1 MAAFTRSRTNKV
13 PRNAAKASVA
23 EKSSLTE
30 ILIVGLIGLA
40 IVAALYGGPDVS
52 PPGPVLLVGDSLLW
66 QSADEMTAALAE
78 DGWDTRI
85 EATPG
90 AGIAG
95 GGFTAF
101 AWPQQLDKVT
111 KQRDY
116 EVAIVELGTNGC
128 DGCPSVP
135 EAIDNV
141 MKNLHDVELV
151 MWIDARRGAPRPG
164 TAMADEINH
173 ELRQAEER
181 WDNLEVLSLEELL
194 QDDNEAPMIDSDG
207 VHLTPPGQLVLTSS
221 VREELRDE
229 ADIDK

>member
-1 MAAFTRSRTNKV
+1 VAAFVPTRTHKANRT
-13 PRNAAKASVA
+13 AAKANVA
-23 EKSSLTE
+23 EKSSLTSTLV
-30 ILIVGLIGLA
+30 IGLIILA
-40 IVAALYGGPDVS
+40 VLAAVYGGPEVS

-66 QSADEMTAALAE
+66 QSSDEMTAALAE
-78 DGWDTRI
+78 DGWETHI
-85 EATPG
+85 QATPG

-111 KQRDY
+111 KQLDY

-128 DGCPSVP
+128 DGCPSVR

-151 MWIDARRGAPRPG
+151 MWIDARRVAPRPG
-164 TAMADEINH
+164 MAMADQINK
-173 ELRQAEER
+173 ELRDATDR

-194 QDDNEAPMIDSDG
+194 QHSSGSTLIEPDG
-207 VHLTPPGQLVLTSS
+207 VHLTPAGQLVLTGS
-221 VREELRDE
+221 VRDELRDK